1 MGKGYGFLLQIIDK
15 NEFLI
20 EESRYNSTATKS
32 NKTIRFWRR
41 CISNKIKRKV
51 TPKEETRDFCIR
63 ERIVGSEISQTLHRL
78 IGFKYAFLFNEF
90 YGIRS
95 GILIRNRSRCGIE
108 PSDGINLFALRWR
121 LRVAIFFFS
130 RIFIELWPCFDRII
144 VNAMFEIIFQRLLS
158 TLKRIQSEKNI
169 DNLKK
174 NHRRKGG
181 VSRIFL

>member
-20 EESRYNSTATKS
+20 EESRVLDIIPTKS

-41 CISNKIKRKV
+41 YISNKIKRKV

-108 PSDGINLFALRWR
+108 PSDGINLLALRWR
-121 LRVAIFFFS
+121 LQFFFFLEFLS
-130 RIFIELWPCFDRII
+130 SFDRVSI
-144 VNAMFEIIFQRLLS
+144 VS
-158 TLKRIQSEKNI
+158 
-169 DNLKK
+169 
-174 NHRRKGG
+174 
-181 VSRIFL
+181 